1 MNLLELTEFLV
12 KNIVKD
18 SESVSIKEYEDEEF
32 ITIEIL
38 VNEDEMGRVIG
49 KSGNMINAIRTL
61 VQASAY
67 INNMKKVKI
76 NVEAF

>member
-1 MNLLELTEFLV
+1 MSILELTEFLV
-12 KNIVKD
+12 KSIVSD
-18 SESVSIKEYEDEEF
+18 SESVSIKQYDDEDY

-38 VNEDEMGRVIG
+38 VNSDEMGKVIG
-49 KSGNMINAIRTL
+49 KGGNTINAIRTI

-67 INNMKKVKI
+67 LNKLKKVKI